1 MGNGLL
7 PVSGLPK
14 AADTSGASLAAHGM
28 SVRWDKKRPL
38 RAVPRLPRQFRG
50 PWDRDP
56 PRDMTFVMSPLVRQD
71 EESGRA
77 DGDIGPYGVANRTAG
92 GESRAAGGEN
102 RTAAEGAYD
111 AKRVRMGRAPSARA
125 GRKHWRP
132 PMMAGR
138 MRKAITADSP
148 PTIER
153 ALDEAAADYAGR
165 MIDDG
170 EVLDRFIEAHK
181 EKRTLQEKVRDA
193 IRAIVRKLTGV
204 EKKQAQTAEGKLTAA
219 LEAATRQAETLQ
231 GKAPMV
237 QWVQREIL

>member
-56 PRDMTFVMSPLVRQD
+56 PRGHDFRHVPLVPAGRGKWAGRWGHRPLRSGEQD
-71 EESGRA
+71 R
-77 DGDIGPYGVANRTAG
+77 G

-111 AKRVRMGRAPSARA
+111 AKRVRDGARA
-125 GRKHWRP
+125 FGESGAKALGGP

-181 EKRTLQEKVRDA
+181 EKRTLQEKVRMPSGPSSA
-193 IRAIVRKLTGV
+193 S
-204 EKKQAQTAEGKLTAA
+204 
-219 LEAATRQAETLQ
+219 
-231 GKAPMV
+231 
-237 QWVQREIL
+237 